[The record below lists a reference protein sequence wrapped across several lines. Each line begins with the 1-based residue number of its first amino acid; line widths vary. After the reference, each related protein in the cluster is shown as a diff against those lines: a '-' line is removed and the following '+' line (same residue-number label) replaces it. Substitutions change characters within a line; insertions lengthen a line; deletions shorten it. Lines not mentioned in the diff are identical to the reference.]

1 MKIAFFTDTYYPQ
14 LNGVTISVSN
24 FARELRKKGHTV
36 YIFAPQIKGYKDR
49 EKGVYR
55 LPSIKILSS
64 EPEVMF
70 PVGLTYKGLTKLVRI
85 DFDIVHGHGNG
96 AFSFLG
102 YEVARAEGIPYI
114 LTFHTL
120 HTEYTHYFLKG
131 KVVKPHMVAH
141 ALRFL
146 ANRCDGV
153 ITPSEK
159 MKQKLMEFGYK
170 KSIRVIPNFVDV
182 SQFANKRDG
191 YLHKKLKLS
200 QDTPLI
206 LTVGR
211 LGKEKNFGFLI
222 EMFAKLAPQN
232 SIAHLVI
239 VGQGPEKEFLLQRAK
254 DLGVGDRVHF
264 TGRIASKYMPEV
276 YKDASL
282 FVFASTSETQGL
294 CVLEAAASGLPL
306 VVVDDLAFSAVVK
319 NGENGYKV
327 SLDASHFAEKVQKIL
342 SDEKLVQQFGR
353 KSQQRVRDDFQAD
366 VLVEELLQYYQ
377 QIKNSYRPHPKI
389 LRHVNKVA
397 VRSVRGIRR
406 TKRITTS
413 ILYRLVPFR

>member
-14 LNGVTISVSN
+14 LNGVTISVFN

-36 YIFAPQIKGYKDR
+36 YIFAPQIKNYKDR
-49 EKGVYR
+49 EKDVYR

-70 PVGLTYKGLTKLVRI
+70 PVGVTYKSLAKFVRI
-85 DFDIVHGHGNG
+85 NFDIIHAHGNG
-96 AFSFLG
+96 AFSLLG
-102 YEVARAEGIPYI
+102 YEVAHAEGIPFI

-131 KVVKPHMVAH
+131 RVVKPHMVAH

-159 MKQKLMEFGYK
+159 MKQKLIEFGYK
-170 KSIRVIPNFVDV
+170 KSIKVIPNFVDV
-182 SQFANKRDG
+182 SQFANKDSG
-191 YLHKKLKLS
+191 YLHKKLKLP

-222 EMFAKLAPQN
+222 EMFAQIVKKN
-232 SIAHLVI
+232 DTAHLVI
-239 VGQGPEKEFLLQRAK
+239 VGQGPEKAFLLQLAK
-254 DLGVGDRVHF
+254 ELGLTDRVHL

-282 FVFASTSETQGL
+282 FVFASTTETQGL

-319 NGENGYKV
+319 NGENGYRV
-327 SLDASHFAEKVQKIL
+327 GLNASRFAGKVQEVL
-342 SDEKLVQQFGR
+342 SDKKLVQQFGK
-353 KSQQRVRDDFQAD
+353 KSQQRVREDFQAD
-366 VLVEELLQYYQ
+366 DLTDKLLHYYQ
-377 QIKNSYRPHPKI
+377 QTEKSYRPRPKI
-389 LRHVNKVA
+389 LRHVNNVA
-397 VRSVRGIRR
+397 VRGVRGIRR

-413 ILYRLVPFR
+413 IFYRLVPSR